1 MGYAELEVL
10 LDHRQGNAF
19 FLNQRPQR
27 INLEW
32 LRALNWSVQ
41 EIYSLQNPEKPAHLA
56 PALQAQGAKGRFRLV
71 RYFSLTALALFVVVA
86 MALTYF
92 ERDQGRFFQDVQQRQ
107 NAFFKKIQDGFAV
120 QQDTAARRD
129 LLSIH
134 EAGNV
139 NLTRLFANTLWE
151 HDFAPFVARV
161 QAISVDHCRAMA
173 DVQDSKDGKMK
184 PPDEKKACYADV
196 GKQIAAFQ
204 EFPSL
209 NAKVF
214 DAMKKTTVFKIKV
227 FDLRGITVYSS
238 EIGQMG
244 EDKSSNA
251 GWKGAAIDGKPT
263 SELTFRDKFSAFEG
277 VVEKRDLISS
287 YLPVLAPGSEKIVG
301 VFEVYSD
308 VTPFLDQI
316 KATSA
321 QIRKS
326 SDDYQSKVEA
336 VAAENQDKVDAS
348 ALTTLLIVLG
358 LLAVLFGALYAIVS
372 RADHILVQQENERE
386 HVQQQLAQAEKMA
399 SLGQMVAGVAHQLN
413 TPLAFSHNNVSMVI
427 DALNSF
433 RTPLKVAGKLA
444 SLVKDTDADS
454 VNLNVAKSRA
464 QIAEIDEDNLDVG
477 MPVEM
482 LGDTLRGIEQMR
494 ELVENLRDFTRLDRS
509 KTAEFDIN
517 KGLHNVVYIA
527 RSVIP
532 THIEV
537 VEDYGSLP
545 KIECNASQLNQV
557 FLNLINNA
565 AQAIVAEQG
574 TVTVRSNVEGNRI
587 RIDVT
592 DTGTGIAPDILP
604 HIFDNYYTTK
614 TASEGTGLGLPIA
627 RSIVQEHGGE
637 LTVSTEPGKGSTFS
651 VCLPI
656 AQSA

>member
-1 MGYAELEVL
+1 M
-10 LDHRQGNAF
+10 
-19 FLNQRPQR
+19 
-27 INLEW
+27 
-32 LRALNWSVQ
+32 
-41 EIYSLQNPEKPAHLA
+41 QNPEKPAKAA
-56 PALQAQGAKGRFRLV
+56 PANKAKGAQGRFQLV
-71 RYFSLTALALFVVVA
+71 RYFSLTALGLFVVVA
-86 MALTYF
+86 LALTYF
-92 ERDQGRFFQDVQQRQ
+92 ERDQGKFFQNVQQTQ
-107 NAFFKKIQDGFAV
+107 NEFFKKIQDGFAV
-120 QQDTAARRD
+120 QQDAAARRD

-151 HDFAPFVARV
+151 NDFAPFVART
-161 QAISVDHCRAMA
+161 QAISVDHCRAIA
-173 DVQDSKDGKMK
+173 DVQDPKDGKMK
-184 PPDEKKACYADV
+184 PPDEKKACFTDI
-196 GKQIAAFQ
+196 GKQIAAFKD
-204 EFPSL
+204 FPAL

-214 DAMKKTTVFKIKV
+214 DSMKKTSVFKIKV

-238 EIGQMG
+238 EHAQMG
-244 EDKSSNA
+244 EDKVNNA
-251 GWKGAAIDGKPT
+251 GWKSAVAGKPS
-263 SELTFRDKFSAFEG
+263 SEMTFRGKFSAFEG
-277 VVEKRDLISS
+277 VVENRDLIGS

-321 QIRKS
+321 QIRKAS
-326 SDDYQSKVEA
+326 NDYQVRVEA
-336 VAAENQDKVDAS
+336 VAAENQEKVDAS
-348 ALTTLLIVLG
+348 GLTTLLIVLG
-358 LLAVLFGALYAIVS
+358 LLAVLFAALYAIVR
-372 RADHILVQQENERE
+372 RADRILAQQESERE
-386 HVQQQLAQAEKMA
+386 HVQQQLAQSEKMA

-427 DALNSF
+427 DVLNSF
-433 RTPLKVAGKLA
+433 DAPLKVAGKLA
-444 SLVKDTDADS
+444 RLVKGTDADS
-454 VNLNVAKSRA
+454 VNLNIAKSRA
-464 QIAEIDEDNLDVG
+464 QIAEIDEDNLDVE

-509 KTAEFDIN
+509 KTAEFDVN

-537 VEDYGSLP
+537 VEEYGELP

-565 AQAIVAEQG
+565 AQAITSEQG
-574 TVTVRSNVEGNRI
+574 LVTVRSMVEGDRI

-592 DTGTGIAPDILP
+592 DTGTGIAPDVLP

-614 TASEGTGLGLPIA
+614 VATEGTGLGLPIA
-627 RSIVQEHGGE
+627 RSIVQEHGGDIE
-637 LTVSTEPGKGSTFS
+637 VSTELGKGSTFT
-651 VCLPI
+651 VFLPVKL
-656 AQSA
+656 AA